1 MKRIGY
7 LGPRG
12 TFTEEALNSYVD
24 SHDLAVE
31 TIPEQTIV
39 SLFKG
44 FEIGDFDLVIVPI
57 ENSVEGSV
65 TTSLDQ
71 MVQSPDA
78 VIIAE
83 IVIPIH
89 HYLLAN
95 TEGPADEVTDIF
107 SHSQAIAQC
116 QEYLAEHCPNAVI
129 HSTTSTAQAAQEVA
143 GLTGERRAAAIGNR
157 ALSDLYGLRIVAERI
172 NDFPNNTTRFV
183 LLSRDA
189 SAPTGSDKTSLV
201 FSAKKDQPG
210 SLHTVLGEFASRGIN
225 LTRISSRPTKSVLGE
240 YLFFIDFLGHK
251 DDPEIKAAISD
262 IQARASFFK
271 WLGSYPI
278 NQSPVEV

>member
-1 MKRIGY
+1 MKRVGY

-12 TFTEEALNSYVD
+12 TFTEEALNLYID
-24 SHDLAVE
+24 EHNLEVE
-31 TIPEQTIV
+31 TIPEHSILA
-39 SLFKG
+39 LFKG
-44 FEIGDFDLVIVPI
+44 FEMGDFDYIIVPI

-71 MVQSPDA
+71 LVESQNA
-78 VIIAE
+78 VMIAE
-83 IVIPIH
+83 IILPIH
-89 HYLLAN
+89 HYLFAN
-95 TEGPADEVTDIF
+95 DNIEPSQLSDIF

-116 QEYLAEHCPNAVI
+116 QDYLAKNCPNAVI

-143 GLTGERRAAAIGNR
+143 NLTGERVAGAIGNI
-157 ALSDLYGLRIVAERI
+157 ALGELYNLRVIDEKI
-172 NDFPNNTTRFV
+172 NDFQNNSTRFV
-183 LLSRDA
+183 LLST
-189 SAPTGSDKTSLV
+189 SAAKHTGNDKTSIV
-201 FSAKKDQPG
+201 FSAMKDQPG

-251 DDPEIKAAISD
+251 DDPEVKMALND
-262 IQARASFFK
+262 IQARSSFFK

-278 NQSPVEV
+278 TKGPNA